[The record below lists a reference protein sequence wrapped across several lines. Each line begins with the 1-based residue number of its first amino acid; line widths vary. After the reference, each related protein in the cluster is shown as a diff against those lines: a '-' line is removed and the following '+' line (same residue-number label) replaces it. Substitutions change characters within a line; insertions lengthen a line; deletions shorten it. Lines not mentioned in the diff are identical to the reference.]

1 MTEVWT
7 VRGLE
12 TYYTVFVIELQ
23 SRRVQVVGSTR
34 HPDEAFVV
42 QATRH
47 LTDGVENVLGPD
59 RVLICDRDPK
69 WSGAVV
75 AFLEQ
80 EGVRTRQTPVRAPN
94 CNGFVVRFVGS
105 IRRECLDH
113 MIVWSAIGLRRMLT
127 DHVAY
132 YMRARTY
139 LGLDK
144 ARRLSG
150 P

>member
-1 MTEVWT
+1 

-12 TYYTVFVIELQ
+12 TSYTVFVIDLQ

-75 AFLEQ
+75 GSLN
-80 EGVRTRQTPVRAPN
+80 GRA
-94 CNGFVVRFVGS
+94 S
-105 IRRECLDH
+105 
-113 MIVWSAIGLRRMLT
+113 GLCK
-127 DHVAY
+127 H
-132 YMRARTY
+132 
-139 LGLDK
+139 
-144 ARRLSG
+144 LSG
-150 P
+150 RPTATPLSCASSDRYGVSASIT